1 VLFRSK
7 HGRPDGSNL
16 HFFIQ
21 AMEDAGVD
29 CNDAPVQRALVYLSR
44 VQMDDRVNDM
54 EYAKGSRQGGFIYA
68 TSSNK
73 DHVGEGETKAGTIE
87 ETLDDGT
94 VVSRLRAYGSM
105 TYAGF
110 KSYAYAQLKP
120 DDPRVTAAREWIS
133 RNYTLDE
140 NPGMGDEG
148 RYYYYLTFAKALD
161 AWGDNELYV
170 LDADSRETH
179 AVRWAEDLID
189 TLDGLQ
195 SENGSFRSVNDRWME
210 SNSTL
215 ITSFALIALQKAI
228 D

>member
-1 VLFRSK
+1 
-7 HGRPDGSNL
+7 
-16 HFFIQ
+16 
-21 AMEDAGVD
+21 
-29 CNDAPVQRALVYLSR
+29 
-44 VQMDDRVNDM
+44 
-54 EYAKGSRQGGFIYA
+54 
-68 TSSNK
+68 
-73 DHVGEGETKAGTIE
+73 
-87 ETLDDGT
+87 
-94 VVSRLRAYGSM
+94 M